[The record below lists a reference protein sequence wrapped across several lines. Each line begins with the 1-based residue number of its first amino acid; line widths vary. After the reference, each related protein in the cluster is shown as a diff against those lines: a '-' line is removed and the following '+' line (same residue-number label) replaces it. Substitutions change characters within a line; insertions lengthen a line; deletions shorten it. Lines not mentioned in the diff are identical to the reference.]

1 MSNIEFIDVA
11 VDTYQMVTTVPIG
24 CNSIGVADQRVII
37 GYKDHTLEITEYDDR
52 TNGNNI
58 KVQAKFDDVN
68 LKYYKEEPGVTD
80 TIGLIFSHVDKD
92 QFEQLRNSLS
102 NPNMFSMIGAG
113 KDDNEHVNFATIDY
127 SQFTSCS

>member
-11 VDTYQMVTTVPIG
+11 VDTYNMVTIAPIG
-24 CNSIGVADQRVII
+24 CNNIGIADQRVII
-37 GYKDHTLEITEYDDR
+37 GYKDQALEITEYSDHI
-52 TNGNNI
+52 NGNNI

-102 NPNMFSMIGAG
+102 NPDMFIIIGVE
-113 KDDNEHVNFATIDY
+113 KDNEHIDLTNIDY
-127 SQFTSCS
+127 SQFNSCS

>member
-11 VDTYQMVTTVPIG
+11 VDTYNMVTIAPMG

-37 GYKDHTLEITEYDDR
+37 GYKDQTLEITEYDDR
-52 TNGNNI
+52 TSDNNI

-102 NPNMFSMIGAG
+102 NSDMFTTIGVE
-113 KDDNEHVNFATIDY
+113 KDNEHIDLTNIDY
-127 SQFTSCS
+127 NQFNSCS